1 VIADLL
7 ASLRPAQWTK
17 NLLVFAGLIFSQGFL
32 HPVLIGRGLWWPVP
46 MMILLRTLLLIV
58 LLIELTK
65 RCRPIEAGREAAR
78 HSVHA

>member
-1 VIADLL
+1 
-7 ASLRPAQWTK
+7 
-17 NLLVFAGLIFSQGFL
+17 
-32 HPVLIGRGLWWPVP
+32 VP

>member
-32 HPVLIGRGLWWPVP
+32 EPGLIGRV
-46 MMILLRTLLLIV
+46 V
-58 LLIELTK
+58 LAFLVFCVLD
-65 RCRPIEAGREAAR
+65 
-78 HSVHA
+78 S